1 MHPILTPASHLCPF
15 LPSASF
21 SKKGSYKRHLILTTS
36 VSHLPTSLHVSHHHS
51 IQGTVILHLRYLSTT
66 TAPDLLQKHTP
77 PPRFILHREAE
88 VIFPSATP
96 IRSSSPLLPAK
107 QPDSQSSGG
116 KGGTLSTPQEPRSY
130 WLSGRVIM
138 RPKWTRQVWE
148 ALLSPGP
155 WLHPGAT
162 FHPHVRLRT
171 SSISPVQ
178 T

>member
-1 MHPILTPASHLCPF
+1 MP
-15 LPSASF
+15 LPS
-21 SKKGSYKRHLILTTS
+21 
-36 VSHLPTSLHVSHHHS
+36 
-51 IQGTVILHLRYLSTT
+51 LS
-66 TAPDLLQKHTP
+66 LLQQKRLLQTP
-77 PPRFILHREAE
+77 PDFDHLSLSSSYFSPRQPPSLYPRNCHPPPTVPLNYYSPRSTPETHSPPRFILHREAE

-107 QPDSQSSGG
+107 QADSQSSGG